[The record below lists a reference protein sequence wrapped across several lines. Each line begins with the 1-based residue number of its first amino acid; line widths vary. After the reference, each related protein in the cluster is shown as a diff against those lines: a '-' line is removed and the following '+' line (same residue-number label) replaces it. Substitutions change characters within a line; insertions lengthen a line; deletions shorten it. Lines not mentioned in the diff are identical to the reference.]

1 MCNGS
6 RSQRVKRCKRN
17 CCCARMFFIT
27 ELSNMAINDFDAE
40 KSACFSWR
48 FVVTELVI
56 NDLLYAISPLTTE
69 LELAEM
75 SSTDSEGDETENE
88 DESSRGIYITS
99 YPYTPPP
106 PPPPPTVISMVE
118 PYLAP
123 PPA

>member
-1 MCNGS
+1 MILM
-6 RSQRVKRCKRN
+6 QRNLLVI
-17 CCCARMFFIT
+17 ARI
-27 ELSNMAINDFDAE
+27 L
-40 KSACFSWR
+40 
-48 FVVTELVI
+48 VVTELVI
-56 NDLLYAISPLTTE
+56 NDLLYVISPLTTE

-75 SSTDSEGDETENE
+75 SSTDSEGDEETENE